1 MKTHTKQYPGW
12 LTKKKG
18 ELPEDEWQQRN
29 EQYMILCRVCELYE
43 TQKTPQDNIQ
53 EIVILIEKMGQA
65 PQELIDESAAAAP
78 AGSPGEQMNGL
89 PADCTLMWYRPRVF
103 RLELFPTNL
112 QIWAELRLIEREKQS
127 GTMRVFSDEIMSF
140 CQG

>member
-1 MKTHTKQYPGW
+1 MNPTNRNPSFFVHEPLTLKTLTKQYPGW

-29 EQYMILCRVCELYE
+29 EQYTILCRVCELYE

-78 AGSPGEQMNGL
+78 AGSPGEQMNSL
-89 PADCTLMWYRPRVF
+89 PADCTLM
-103 RLELFPTNL
+103 
-112 QIWAELRLIEREKQS
+112 
-127 GTMRVFSDEIMSF
+127 
-140 CQG
+140 

>member
-1 MKTHTKQYPGW
+1 MRFGKEFVSSLHNESHKQKSNFFVHEPLTLKPPTKQYPGW

-78 AGSPGEQMNGL
+78 AGSP
-89 PADCTLMWYRPRVF
+89 
-103 RLELFPTNL
+103 
-112 QIWAELRLIEREKQS
+112 
-127 GTMRVFSDEIMSF
+127 
-140 CQG
+140 